1 MKNSL
6 NEFCRISEVIDC
18 ENEDELWRVLS
29 DITDA
34 EAVIFFDKFFLG
46 YIFEHKM
53 NELKY
58 HHKERTICFFEK
70 GDCHSYFG
78 LRVHEFKADSFIS
91 NIEKPEHM
99 KVELSKVIAGIP
111 TYPKEVENYLS
122 VIRTLDKRNFS
133 DVTLQEEMVGVRIG
147 DGLSQKQTCTE
158 LGTAPQTVNTQLT
171 YLKNKIGYERDAD
184 FSTLN
189 RQTFRYAYD

>member
-6 NEFCRISEVIDC
+6 KEFCRISEVMDC
-18 ENEDELWRVLS
+18 ENEDGLWKVLS

-34 EAVIFFDKFFLG
+34 ESVILFDKFFLG
-46 YIFEHKM
+46 YFIGHKI
-53 NELKY
+53 NEIKY
-58 HHKERTICFFEK
+58 HHKERRICFFER
-70 GDCHSYFG
+70 GDCHPFFC

-111 TYPKEVENYLS
+111 TYPEEVKNYLR
-122 VIRTLDKRNFS
+122 VITSLDKRNFGE
-133 DVTLQEEMVGVRIG
+133 VTRQEEMVGVRIG
-147 DGLSQKQTCTE
+147 DGLSQKQVSIE
-158 LGTAPQTVNTQLT
+158 LGTAAQTVNTQFT
-171 YLKNKIGYERDAD
+171 YLKNKIGYENDANL
-184 FSTLN
+184 SLLN

>member
-6 NEFCRISEVIDC
+6 KDFCRISEVIDC
-18 ENEDELWRVLS
+18 ENENDLWMALS

-34 EAVIFFDKFFLG
+34 ESVIFFDKFFLG
-46 YIFEHKM
+46 YIFRHKI

-58 HHKERTICFFEK
+58 HHKERTICFFER
-70 GDCHSYFG
+70 GDCHAYFG

-111 TYPKEVENYLS
+111 TYPEEVENYLR
-122 VIRTLDKRNFS
+122 VIKNLDKRNFG
-133 DVTLQEEMVGVRIG
+133 DVTEQEEMVGARIG
-147 DGLSQKQTCTE
+147 DGLSQKQVSIE
-158 LGTAPQTVNTQLT
+158 MGKAPQTVNTQLT
-171 YLKNKIGYERDAD
+171 YLKNKIGYEKDSD
-184 FSTLN
+184 FYMLN